1 MRCIH
6 FPLGDGKPLHVVV
19 AVGEVG
25 EEGEEEAETCG
36 DGEGAWQTWGVA
48 SAGACPPGEEG
59 VFWEEGVHSSCWEEV
74 PSGDRVASG
83 TGKTQTVDTT
93 KHKPVVLLTEG
104 EFRRIHFGVTAI
116 LLSLY

>member
-1 MRCIH
+1 MADA
-6 FPLGDGKPLHVVV
+6 LQGEGKPLHVVV

-48 SAGACPPGEEG
+48 SVGACPLGEEG

-83 TGKTQTVDTT
+83 TGKTQSVDTT
-93 KHKPVVLLTEG
+93 KHKPVVHTEDTSLSCSQRG
-104 EFRRIHFGVTAI
+104 SYAAYI
-116 LLSLY
+116 LV